1 MTLVRRAPHPALARH
16 VRDYYGF
23 REDTGAPLLRREG
36 PGSSVVLIIS
46 FGHEWRI
53 GDALRPSAPFER
65 LTSFVGGLR
74 ASSVLSQHAGRANGM
89 QVNLT
94 PLAAHTLFRVPMH
107 ELSGAVVPVDA
118 LLGDDANR
126 LVERLHD
133 APSWDERFALV
144 EAALATRLAAA
155 APTPGAEWAWR
166 QIFETRGRV
175 RIGALCHELGWSRRR
190 LAATF
195 REEIG
200 LPPKVVTRLVRLEHA
215 VELAQSGRE
224 WAQVAYLSGY
234 YDQSHLV
241 NEFREITGTTP
252 AAFVAPTIAA

>member
-1 MTLVRRAPHPALARH
+1 MALVRRAPHPALARH

-23 REDTGAPLLRREG
+23 REDTGAPMRRREG

-74 ASSVLSQHAGRANGM
+74 ASSVLSEHAGRSEGM
-89 QVNLT
+89 QVNLA
-94 PLAAHTLFRVPMH
+94 PLAAHALFRVPMH

-118 LLGDDANR
+118 LLGQNANA
-126 LVERLHD
+126 LVERLHN
-133 APSWDERFALV
+133 ASSWDERFALV
-144 EAALATRLAAA
+144 ETALGTRLEDA
-155 APTPGAEWAWR
+155 APTRGVEWAWR
-166 QIFETRGRV
+166 RIFETQGRV
-175 RIGALCHELGWSRRR
+175 RIGALCDELGWSRRR

-200 LPPKVVTRLVRLEHA
+200 LAPKVVARLVRLERA
-215 VELAQSGRE
+215 VELAQSGRA

-252 AAFVAPTIAA
+252 AAFVSPSSAA